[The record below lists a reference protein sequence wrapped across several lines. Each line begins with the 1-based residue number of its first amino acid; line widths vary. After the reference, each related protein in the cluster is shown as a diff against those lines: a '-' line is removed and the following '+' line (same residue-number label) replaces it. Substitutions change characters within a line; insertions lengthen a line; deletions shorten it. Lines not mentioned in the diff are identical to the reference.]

1 MRLRAMA
8 IKRFEA
14 EEKVHSAKKSKR
26 KEEAER
32 LEKEAEK
39 LRAKKKR
46 AYEDYSEELI
56 SREDYLDYKE
66 RYEKQI
72 QTLENQIDF
81 LTGETSGNSQQ
92 TRDEWMKRLLEIGH
106 IEKLSRELVVEMVA
120 QIQIY
125 ENHTI
130 KIIYNFSDDLEDLIS
145 AS

>member
-1 MRLRAMA
+1 MESVV
-8 IKRFEA
+8 EA
-14 EEKVHSAKKSKR
+14 EEKAHSAKKSKW

-32 LEKEAEK
+32 LEKETEK

-66 RYEKQI
+66 RYDKQI

-92 TRDEWMKRLLEIGH
+92 TRDEWMKGFWR
-106 IEKLSRELVVEMVA
+106 
-120 QIQIY
+120 
-125 ENHTI
+125 
-130 KIIYNFSDDLEDLIS
+130 
-145 AS
+145 